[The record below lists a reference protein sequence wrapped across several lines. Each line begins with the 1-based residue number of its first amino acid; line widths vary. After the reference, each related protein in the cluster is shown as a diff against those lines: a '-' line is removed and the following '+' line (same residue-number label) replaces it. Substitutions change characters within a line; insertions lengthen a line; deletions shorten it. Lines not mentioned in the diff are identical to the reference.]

1 MKLRSFN
8 PPGLAIKRRGHFG
21 ASARVLALLGTA
33 TWTLPAAN
41 TYLVHNLVSDL
52 PGLADH
58 QDKNLVNAW
67 GNAFSGTSPFWI
79 GNNGSG
85 IATLCDGTGTA
96 IALVVSIPGP
106 TGSSSPGAV
115 TGLNSPTIAAT
126 LQPTAPAFFT
136 IGATNAAGNSYIAAE
151 HADGSVSGPPNLVA
165 GLSTT
170 PFRVGETIAL
180 FGTGM
185 GVTNPAAPNEK
196 FLTGPL
202 HLPRT

>member
-21 ASARVLALLGTA
+21 ASARVLAVLGTA
-33 TWTLPAAN
+33 TFTLPAAN

-85 IATLCDGTGTA
+85 TATLYDGTGTP

-115 TGLNSPTIAAT
+115 TGVLFNSSASSFSVAAGRAASFSSAQRTVPSRAGTI
-126 LQPTAPAFFT
+126 QWTAPT
-136 IGATNAAGNSYIAAE
+136 RS
-151 HADGSVSGPPNLVA
+151 S
-165 GLSTT
+165 
-170 PFRVGETIAL
+170 
-180 FGTGM
+180 
-185 GVTNPAAPNEK
+185 
-196 FLTGPL
+196 
-202 HLPRT
+202 